1 MGLPWARGKS
11 MKQLLPLAVIALTLL
26 APHAPAQKKAKVQAG
41 LPEVGRIAPP
51 IGELGWMQL
60 DEGGPRGE
68 TNLMQLRG
76 KVVIV
81 ADYGYYCDSCVR
93 VGVPTLNA
101 MRASNDPKDLAL
113 IHLTAAVGDDT
124 NESILA
130 EGRKL
135 GLVGPLAVT
144 DVEGAGTPYLDMGRN
159 GNLTFATVIGRHGGI
174 VWRGDPSRKREDYV
188 AAVSAALHAVP
199 CAPLPAH
206 DALGEAIA
214 PALSDYI
221 LGDFQKAEATAQA
234 QLKKLGNKSGAEAD
248 KAKADAQALIDLVE
262 ATRRPLMDELERSG
276 GVQHAER
283 FQRVLIDVRR
293 AFPKGAENNR
303 AGELE
308 MVVTIQND
316 QGPNCRKWGE
326 WYALAAARPATFPAE
341 KDAAGTKYAR
351 ELGKYVKQADVPGLE
366 QAQGWLER
374 FAKAVERK

>member
-1 MGLPWARGKS
+1 MKPLLSLAAVALGLFA
-11 MKQLLPLAVIALTLL
+11 PLAG
-26 APHAPAQKKAKVQAG
+26 AQKKTKTDPG

-60 DEGGPRGE
+60 GEGGARGE

-101 MRASNDPKDLAL
+101 MRASNDSKDLAL
-113 IHLTAAVGDDT
+113 IHLTAAVGEDT

-130 EGRKL
+130 EGKKL

-144 DVEGAGTPYLDMGRN
+144 DVEGQGTPYLDMGRN

-188 AAVSAALHAVP
+188 AAVGAALHAVP

-214 PALSDYI
+214 PALNDYV
-221 LGDFQKAEATAQA
+221 LGDFQKAEAAAQA
-234 QLKKLGNKSGAEAD
+234 LLNKLAKKAGAEAD
-248 KAKADAQALIDLVE
+248 KGKADAQALLDLIE

-276 GVQHAER
+276 GEKHAER
-283 FQRVLIDVRR
+283 FQRVLLDVRR

-341 KDAAGTKYAR
+341 KDAAGSKYAR
-351 ELGKYVKQADVPGLE
+351 ELSKYVKQADVPGLE
-366 QAQGWLER
+366 RAQSWLEQ
-374 FAKAVERK
+374 FSKTVERK